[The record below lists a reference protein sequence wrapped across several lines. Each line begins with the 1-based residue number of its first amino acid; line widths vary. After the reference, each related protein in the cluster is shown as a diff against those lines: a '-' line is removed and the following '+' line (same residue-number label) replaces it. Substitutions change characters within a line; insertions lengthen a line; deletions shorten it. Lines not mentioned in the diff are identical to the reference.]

1 MITVIIYIERALVF
15 KKTYNSAIYLVPKV
29 SKKFE
34 SEKYVIRKILYCI
47 YLKNWCILKNYNLVA
62 PINLKSDF
70 SSTESEDEDDV
81 PIWKNGSEKLRIK
94 KAY

>member
-1 MITVIIYIERALVF
+1 MNVDILENASKCNLSSSKSFKEVRIGKICDKENLVV
-15 KKTYNSAIYLVPKV
+15 YS
-29 SKKFE
+29 
-34 SEKYVIRKILYCI
+34 
-47 YLKNWCILKNYNLVA
+47 KNWCILKNDNLVA

-94 KAY
+94 KTY

>member
-1 MITVIIYIERALVF
+1 M
-15 KKTYNSAIYLVPKV
+15 
-29 SKKFE
+29 
-34 SEKYVIRKILYCI
+34 
-47 YLKNWCILKNYNLVA
+47 KNDNLVA

-94 KAY
+94 KSIKINSTIKLIFNSN